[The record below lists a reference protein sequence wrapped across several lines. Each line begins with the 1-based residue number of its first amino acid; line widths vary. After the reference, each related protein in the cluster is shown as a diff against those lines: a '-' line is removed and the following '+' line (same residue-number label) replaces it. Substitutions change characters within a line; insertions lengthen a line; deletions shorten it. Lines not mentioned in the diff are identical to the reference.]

1 MVAAD
6 DRPGA
11 MSRRGDRQVTVW
23 RGDYA
28 FGRDDSAFREVVR
41 AARKYADRDPDRRPE
56 EGRFREELER
66 LRRVVPADGRVL
78 LDQLEHR
85 WAHPDCPPCLY
96 VLTCTLRAP
105 ERGTLLDDHGQPIPE
120 LLCTKVGR
128 AKRTLAARIDAYMRD
143 PLGGVS
149 VVEASPTLRVVV
161 YGDGPAMP
169 SEPEVQRVAK
179 DNGSHAEVVHPGGA
193 RRRVGGGETYVGP
206 RVIDAVTAFA
216 RHRASA

>member
-128 AKRTLAARIDAYMRD
+128 AKRTLAARIDAYMD
-143 PLGGVS
+143 LLGES
-149 VVEASPTLRVVV
+149 ASWRPRRPCASWSTETVPPCRRSPRFSGSQRTTGRTPRSSTRAAR
-161 YGDGPAMP
+161 GDE
-169 SEPEVQRVAK
+169 SE
-179 DNGSHAEVVHPGGA
+179 
-193 RRRVGGGETYVGP
+193 GGETYVGP